1 MSANQPE
8 QPLPIEIAQHY
19 EKTVLEREIQ
29 SALEKAGKSW
39 SQITLEDLAALDE
52 LHIGGKAATRAL
64 ANQSNL
70 SPGSLVLD
78 IGSGLG
84 GPARTLA
91 TEVGYTVVGL
101 DITESFCRLSRK
113 LTNAVALPES
123 TNFVCGNG
131 LELPFAEETFDGIW
145 SQHCSMNISNKAQLY
160 SEYHRVLN
168 HGGHLLIHDVIFGD
182 DRLPLFYP
190 VPWAHD
196 PSLSFL
202 VTEATMRSQLEEA
215 GFSEVLYRNIS
226 DNALAWFDQ
235 QKDNSSKRKRSIFNQ
250 KMVYGDNLLSMVK
263 NMKTN
268 LLEGRMRVIEVILS
282 R

>member
-1 MSANQPE
+1 M
-8 QPLPIEIAQHY
+8 
-19 EKTVLEREIQ
+19 EIQ
-29 SALEKAGKSW
+29 SALDKEGKSW

-64 ANQSNL
+64 ANRSNL
-70 SPGSLVLD
+70 SPGSLILD

-91 TEVGYTVVGL
+91 TEVGHTVVGL
-101 DITESFCRLSRK
+101 DIIESFCRLSRK
-113 LTNAVALPES
+113 LTDAVDLPES
-123 TNFVCGNG
+123 INFVCGNG

-145 SQHCSMNISNKAQLY
+145 SQHCSMNISNKGQLY
-160 SEYHRVLN
+160 SEYHRVLS

-182 DRLPLFYP
+182 DRLPLFFP

-202 VTEATMRSQLEEA
+202 VTEATMRSQLKEA
-215 GFSEVLYRNIS
+215 GFSEVLYQDIS
-226 DNALAWFDQ
+226 EDALAWFDQ
-235 QKDNSSKRKRSIFNQ
+235 QRDAGGKRKQSIFNQ
-250 KMVYGDNLLSMVK
+250 KMVYGNNLLSMVK
-263 NMKTN
+263 NMRKN